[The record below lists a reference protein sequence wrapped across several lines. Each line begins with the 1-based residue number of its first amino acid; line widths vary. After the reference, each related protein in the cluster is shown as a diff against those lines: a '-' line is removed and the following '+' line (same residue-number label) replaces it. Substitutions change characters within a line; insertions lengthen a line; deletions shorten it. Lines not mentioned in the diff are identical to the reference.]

1 MKLKL
6 DKNKATNLYIQVYE
20 EIRDKILSEEL
31 AFGSRLL
38 SERKL
43 SQLLDVNRQT
53 IATAYELLKVDGL
66 IESFSGRGTFV
77 SYKQE
82 EKKHKKTINTY
93 LNWPELFE
101 RKQRVRH
108 GSLIELIMDEQL
120 KKDTYFLAGGLPA
133 TEAVPKEA
141 FRQISSELLQDKH
154 LNVLSQSP
162 VSGVSQ
168 LKKQI
173 KQIMWHRGYES
184 KVDEYLITSGSQQAL
199 DLIFRAFLQP
209 GDTVLIEEPSFFGV
223 IELLKHYGA
232 HIVSLPM
239 DKEGMQT
246 SILEYMLEKHRP
258 KFIYTIP
265 TYQNPTAISMSIERR
280 KALIALSN
288 KYNVGIIEDDPY
300 GALQYEG
307 KHYPTLKS
315 MDKSNH
321 VIYVSTFSKT
331 VSLGLRIGWITAAE
345 EVINQLVKVKQ
356 ISDLHVNTFNQ
367 YTLAA
372 FIESGQYFEHEK
384 KLIKEYSLKRDI
396 MLKTLKEE
404 IGEVEYIYPDGGFYV
419 WISLDEQVSSRA
431 LFDEGIKHGLLITP
445 GYHFM
450 KDGKE
455 RGSFIRLNFTY
466 PHADDI
472 VAGIKVL
479 AACYRKIKEKRG
491 EES

>member
-20 EIRDKILSEEL
+20 AIRDKILSEEL

-120 KKDTYFLAGGLPA
+120 KRDTYFLAGGLPA
-133 TEAVPKEA
+133 IEAVPKEA

-315 MDKSNH
+315 MDLYSRK
-321 VIYVSTFSKT
+321 I
-331 VSLGLRIGWITAAE
+331 IGWHLSDSLSTEGVIAAINKAKRNRKLTE
-345 EVINQLVKVKQ
+345 PVVFHSDRGVQFVSKAFYNATPAEQFTHSYSRKGNPWDNACIEAFHSVIKREWLNRFVIKNLK
-356 ISDLHVNTFNQ
+356 H
-367 YTLAA
+367 A
-372 FIESGQYFEHEK
+372 HE
-384 KLIKEYSLKRDI
+384 LIF
-396 MLKTLKEE
+396 
-404 IGEVEYIYPDGGFYV
+404 EYIEGFYNT
-419 WISLDEQVSSRA
+419 RRT
-431 LFDEGIKHGLLITP
+431 HGACGLESP
-445 GYHFM
+445 N
-450 KDGKE
+450 
-455 RGSFIRLNFTY
+455 NFEMSN
-466 PHADDI
+466 
-472 VAGIKVL
+472 L
-479 AACYRKIKEKRG
+479 A
-491 EES
+491 